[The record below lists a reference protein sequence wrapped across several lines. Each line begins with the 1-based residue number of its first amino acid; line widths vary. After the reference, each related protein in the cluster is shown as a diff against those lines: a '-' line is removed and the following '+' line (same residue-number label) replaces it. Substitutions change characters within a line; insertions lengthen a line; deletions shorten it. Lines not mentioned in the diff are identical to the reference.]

1 MALNKKMQLEYS
13 SAITDLT
20 EANTTFDRGKLRV
33 AYTGKNRNGSF
44 ISKASFEQ
52 AAPTMYGCP
61 IVAHYIREDNEIGS
75 HDGEFVSDDNG
86 NVRYVNITQP
96 IGFIPPG
103 ARYWWEDIEDDG
115 VIHQY
120 FCTEVI
126 LWKRQ
131 EAYDKIKDNGITKH
145 SMEIQVFDGEMR
157 DDYYEVKD
165 FEFTA
170 FCLLGTAEPCFES
183 SALFTFSKAEVQ
195 EQLDEMLKEFKLAFC
210 SDLEEKEVKPQV
222 KFNELLEKY
231 NVTVEDIDFEYENAT
246 DEELEALFEEHFA
259 SADNE
264 PEVDESEV
272 AEHEVDE
279 PDPQDFALN
288 SQICDA
294 LASAVRGAEKIIDE
308 DYGWEFCRY
317 FMVDFDTAAEEVYFE
332 DMSDDWHLYGAKYSF
347 DGDNVV
353 VDFETKKRMRY
364 AIVDYDE
371 GTQTSAAG
379 QSFADTVDQCKAYC
393 KQLKEDMN
401 ALVNANKKQKAAELF
416 TKFDG
421 QLNEM
426 TEYKVLKASCDKYSI
441 EELEEKLYALVGR
454 KQFTEDTPTA
464 PKPAK
469 APVFNH
475 NNPEESTDPYGTL
488 FNFLHK

>member
-1 MALNKKMQLEYS
+1 MALSNQMQLEYS

-61 IVAHYIREDNEIGS
+61 VVAHYIREDNEIGS
-75 HDGEFVSDDNG
+75 HDGEFVSNDNG
-86 NVRYVNITQP
+86 EVKYVNITQP
-96 IGFIPPG
+96 VGFIPPG
-103 ARYWWEDIEDDG
+103 AQYWWEDIEDNG

-131 EAYDKIKDNGITKH
+131 EAYSKIKDNGITKH

-170 FCLLGTAEPCFES
+170 FCLLGTVEPCFES
-183 SALFTFSKAEVQ
+183 SALFTFSKADVQ

-210 SDLEEKEVKPQV
+210 SDLEEKEVEPQV
-222 KFNELLEKY
+222 KLNELLEKY

-246 DEELEALFEEHFA
+246 DEELEALFEERFA
-259 SADNE
+259 SVDNE
-264 PEVDESEV
+264 PE
-272 AEHEVDE
+272 ADE

-288 SQICDA
+288 SQTCDA
-294 LASAVRGAEKIIDE
+294 LATAVRGAEKVIDE

-317 FMVDFDTAAEEVYFE
+317 FMVDFDTAEEEVYFE
-332 DMSDDWHLYGAKYSF
+332 DMSDNWHLYGAKYSF

-353 VDFETKKRMRY
+353 VDFETKKRKKY

-371 GTQTSAAG
+371 GTQVSVTG
-379 QSFADTVDQCKAYC
+379 QSFADAVDQCKAYC
-393 KQLKEDMN
+393 KQLKEDID
-401 ALVNANKKQKAAELF
+401 ALVSENKKQKAAELF
-416 TKFDG
+416 AKFDG
-421 QLNEM
+421 QLNDT
-426 TEYKVLKASCDKYSI
+426 TEYKVLKASCDQYSI

-454 KQFTEDTPTA
+454 KQFTEDTPAA

-469 APVFNH
+469 APVFN
-475 NNPEESTDPYGTL
+475 NAEEPESPYGTL